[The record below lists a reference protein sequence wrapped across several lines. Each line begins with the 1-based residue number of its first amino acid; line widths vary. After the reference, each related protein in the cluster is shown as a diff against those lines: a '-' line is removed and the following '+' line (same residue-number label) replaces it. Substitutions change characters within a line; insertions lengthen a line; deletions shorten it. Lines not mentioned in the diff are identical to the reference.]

1 MSVPFRN
8 IMKRKSLTLMEVLVA
23 TAVFSFLSVA
33 LYSLLRVGL
42 SVRDKIESK
51 QGVFQSAYMNLE
63 KMAQELRNVVFFKEG
78 NAGFKGYEEED
89 KNKVKIKIL
98 EFFSVIFNYQQDRP
112 EVVKIT
118 YRFNPDARTLTKEIC
133 NPFDE
138 QSLKKFVFLE
148 HLEKLEFYY
157 FFEGLSK
164 AEGTGDTKDKLP
176 EAVKIELTYKDDSEK
191 QYFSL
196 NKHVFIYRYAEKI

>member
-23 TAVFSFLSVA
+23 AAVFSFLSVA

-51 QGVFQSAYMNLE
+51 QGVFQSTYMNLE
-63 KMAQELRNVVFFKEG
+63 KMAQELRNVVFFKET
-78 NAGFKGYEEED
+78 AVGFRSYEEEED
-89 KNKVKIKIL
+89 HVKIKIL

-112 EVVKIT
+112 EVVKII
-118 YRFNPDARTLTKEIC
+118 YRFNTQTQTLMKEIRH
-133 NPFDE
+133 PFE
-138 QSLKKFVFLE
+138 EKSLEPFVFLD
-148 HLEKLEFYY
+148 HLEKLEFHY
-157 FFEGLSK
+157 FFEGLSNV
-164 AEGTGDTKDKLP
+164 EGTWDTEDKLP

-196 NKHVFIYRYAEKI
+196 NKHVFIYRHNEYR